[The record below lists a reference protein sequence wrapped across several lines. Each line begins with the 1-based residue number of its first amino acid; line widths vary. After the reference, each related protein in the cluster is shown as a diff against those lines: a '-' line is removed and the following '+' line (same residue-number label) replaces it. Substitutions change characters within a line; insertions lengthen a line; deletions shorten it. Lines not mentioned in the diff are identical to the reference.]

1 MAERDA
7 QQELESASAQ
17 EEGGLK
23 DAPAEGSRAEDGAP
37 VHDHDNLKKSAKRG
51 ALFIIAGYGGA
62 QALRLVGNLILT
74 RLLFQEAFGVM
85 ALMAT
90 LLAGLELFSDVGIG
104 PSIIQSE
111 RRDRAFSDTAW
122 TIQVGR
128 GFAIYGVACA
138 LAYPASTFYEEP
150 SLLYLLPLVG
160 LNAIAAGFNSTK
172 LFRLNRDLA
181 LGRIELTLVISQAI
195 GLVTM
200 VVWALIDRSIFALV
214 AGSLVTSFSKMLL
227 THFFLPGTRDRF
239 AWEKKA
245 LIELIR
251 FGRWIFLSTVLTFI
265 AGQSDRLVFGRM
277 VDMETLG
284 VYYIGV
290 VIALMP
296 AEALSKLSQQIIFP
310 VYSRVKEAT
319 GSFASVFSETRA
331 VLMVVAGWAFAGL
344 IAGGP
349 TAIDLLYDPRY
360 ESAGWAVQILS
371 IGSWFHIVG
380 NTYGAALFADGV
392 PKWTTLGSFL
402 KILFMAAFIPL
413 GYVLAEPYGLGFP
426 GAVLGFSLSEV
437 ARYVACAEACR
448 QRGMSGFGMDFRLC
462 ALVAVSGGTGAAL
475 EWFMSEH
482 HVNVILRALVIT
494 IYVTVFW
501 LPLAVPRIRAELER
515 RRQARENVEVPE
527 AF

>member
-1 MAERDA
+1 MADETEDP
-7 QQELESASAQ
+7 ETGASAPNSG
-17 EEGGLK
+17 ERAENVG
-23 DAPAEGSRAEDGAP
+23 DAPGGDA
-37 VHDHDNLKKSAKRG
+37 HDHSALQKNAKRG

-62 QALRLVGNLILT
+62 QVLRLIGNLILT

-122 TIQVGR
+122 SIQVGR
-128 GFAIYGVACA
+128 GFAIYAVACG
-138 LAYPASTFYEEP
+138 LAYPASVFYKEP
-150 SLLYLLPLVG
+150 SLVYLLPLVG

-181 LGRIELTLVISQAI
+181 LGRIELTLVISQAL

-200 VVWALIDRSIFALV
+200 VTWALIDRSIFALV

-227 THFFLPGTRDRF
+227 THFFLPGTRDRL
-239 AWEKKA
+239 AWEKQA

-319 GSFASVFSETRA
+319 GSFAGVFSETRV

-360 ESAGWAVQILS
+360 EAAGWAVQILS

-402 KILFMAAFIPL
+402 KIAFMAAFIPL

-437 ARYVACAEACR
+437 ARYLACAEACR
-448 QRGMSGFGMDFRLC
+448 RRELSGYGADFKLSM
-462 ALVAVSGGTGAAL
+462 LVAISGGSGAAL
-475 EWFMSEH
+475 EWFMAENGV
-482 HVNVILRALVIT
+482 HVVLRAIVIT

-501 LPLAVPRIRAELER
+501 LPSAVPRLKRELQR
-515 RRQARENVEVPE
+515 RREERAKVQVLES
-527 AF
+527 F